1 MDRKGSDITLKIG
14 VRIHWKIS
22 RWKLAYL
29 PHSIFNFFFFSNSKC
44 YSWSKTCSKLH
55 DAWHLRAHENVELK
69 CNKNILACAFM
80 KYFGWTVDDYFTLQ
94 EHPWVTA
101 AYFGRGTAYVQKGLQ
116 VSSLL
121 KYLVFTCALP

>member
-1 MDRKGSDITLKIG
+1 MQS
-14 VRIHWKIS
+14 
-22 RWKLAYL
+22 
-29 PHSIFNFFFFSNSKC
+29 NF
-44 YSWSKTCSKLH
+44 
-55 DAWHLRAHENVELK
+55 
-69 CNKNILACAFM
+69 LACAFM

-121 KYLVFTCALP
+121 ICLVFTCALP